1 MPSNAALPQ
10 HKHEENMTKLLFVS
24 AIALAAIGGAAQ
36 AEIMCSQHGGCWETG
51 GRILRDGGVN
61 RQQSVIN
68 RREGKDYG
76 KTDRIKCNTN
86 ECSAA
91 RRR

>member
-51 GRILRDGGVN
+51 GRILRDG
-61 RQQSVIN
+61 R
-68 RREGKDYG
+68 DYG
-76 KTDRIKCNTN
+76 KTVRIKCNTN